1 MEYVKKLVTF
11 KIENKELMSYT
22 YEGEDVVIP
31 AHTLKFIINKMKDQ
45 ELDNYSLEEEV
56 DVLERVR
63 LPSKTLKTPTTP
75 LKKKRVR
82 KAIKD
87 DDDESHLYV

>member
-22 YEGEDVVIP
+22 YEGENVVIP
-31 AHTLKFIINKMKDQ
+31 AYTLKFILNKMKDQ

-63 LPSKTLKTPTTP
+63 VPSKTLKTPTTP

-87 DDDESHLYV
+87 DDESHLYV